1 MDAKMDAS
9 ARLEAIQQLKEL
21 MKQLEME
28 QFAPKSLKVQEVEI
42 EPGAETEIE
51 DEDEL
56 AKLLGD

>member
-1 MDAKMDAS
+1 MDTKMDAS
-9 ARLEAIQQLKEL
+9 AKLEAIQQLKEL
-21 MKQLEME
+21 MKRLEME

-42 EPGAETEIE
+42 EPGVGEEIE